1 MNAGKNVASIFFVG
15 FLANSVPPPTKRT
28 LHSMRIGQ
36 SEAEHR
42 NEETMRTED
51 DEINLF
57 KIQIKYKFAV
67 AYCLLLLLRFRWLRF
82 AKLISHCVLCFCW
95 RSVPSLSLGVC
106 NFISKIKRTRII
118 VRVFRELFYYE
129 FIDVWH
135 LSFRF
140 ACDSLSPHAFDC

>member
-1 MNAGKNVASIFFVG
+1 MNAGKNVASIFFS
-15 FLANSVPPPTKRT
+15 FWRIPCRRRNACT
-28 LHSMRIGQ
+28 LHSIRVGQ
-36 SEAEHR
+36 SVAEHR
-42 NEETMRTED
+42 NEAMRTED

-67 AYCLLLLLRFRWLRF
+67 AYCLSLLLRFRWLRF
-82 AKLISHCVLCFCW
+82 AKLISHCFFYC
-95 RSVPSLSLGVC
+95 RSVPSLSFKVGVC

-140 ACDSLSPHAFDC
+140 ACDSLSPHAFDS